1 MVVFYSKPSRCRQRQ
16 AHNTRSLGSK
26 YTVSEDADSCLIKTL
41 NKEGIT
47 VDYAQVL
54 HSSDDVQPSSSCK
67 EFEQYVFFFV
77 CCLVKICCLGSAP
90 QKQRK

>member
-1 MVVFYSKPSRCRQRQ
+1 M
-16 AHNTRSLGSK
+16 
-26 YTVSEDADSCLIKTL
+26 
-41 NKEGIT
+41 
-47 VDYAQVL
+47 DYAQVL